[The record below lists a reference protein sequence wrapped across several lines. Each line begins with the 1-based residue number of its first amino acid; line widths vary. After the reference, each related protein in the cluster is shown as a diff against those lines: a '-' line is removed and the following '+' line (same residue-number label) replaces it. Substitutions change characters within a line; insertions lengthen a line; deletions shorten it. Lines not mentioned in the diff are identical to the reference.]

1 MKQFDSIRVEKPTRN
16 KFDLTH
22 KRKFSLN
29 MGELIPI
36 MVQEIVPGDKFRVK
50 SEVMLRFAPL
60 LAPVMHEIDVTTHY
74 FFVPNRIV
82 FAEWEDF
89 ITGGASGTAAPV
101 APYMTIAT
109 ADVAAGRYLNSSL
122 ADYMGLPSIATTTTV
137 TNSLNY
143 NALPF
148 RAYQQIY
155 DDYYRDQNV
164 ESALSVSTAS
174 GQITGAELAKLHTKR
189 KRAWEKDYFTSALP
203 FAQRGNPVT
212 LPITGT
218 GAVTYSPRSTA
229 VYEAGGNP
237 PVNTLIGTGPTL
249 VSGDMFVGKTA
260 ATTGGAY
267 GRIENIQSVSFSSS
281 NITVNDLR
289 KSFAIQSWLEKNA
302 LAGGRYNEQ
311 LLVHFNVR
319 SSDARLQRPEY
330 LGGGKS
336 PAVISEVL
344 STYQDPADAGNP
356 QGNMAGHAISVGRT
370 NGFQRTFEEHGFVI
384 GIMSVLP
391 QTAYQ
396 QGVPSMFRRLDKLQ
410 YLFPEFAQMGEQPIP
425 LSELF
430 YRADAVTTE
439 KDETF
444 GYQSRYADYKYIPST
459 VHGEMRGTL
468 NYWHMGRIFSSKP
481 VLNTSFIQSDPTLR
495 IFAVDDPAQEHLYC
509 QVLNRVDAIRP
520 LPYFG
525 TPKLVG

>member
-1 MKQFDSIRVEKPTRN
+1 MKQFDSIKVDKPNRN

-29 MGELIPI
+29 MGQLIPI
-36 MVQEIVPGDKFRVK
+36 LVQEIVPGDKFRVK
-50 SEVMLRFAPL
+50 SEIMMRFAPM
-60 LAPVMHEIDVTTHY
+60 LAPIMHEVDITTHY

-82 FAEWEDF
+82 YSQWEDF
-89 ITGGASGTAAPV
+89 ITGGQFGTATPV

-109 ADVAAGRYLNSSL
+109 ADVAAGRYKNSSL

-137 TNSLNY
+137 TNTLNY

-164 ESALSVSTAS
+164 EGPLDISTAS
-174 GQITGAELAKLHTKR
+174 GQITGAELAKLHTMR
-189 KRAWEKDYFTSALP
+189 TRAWEKDYFTSALP
-203 FAQRGNPVT
+203 FAQRGSPVNI
-212 LPITGT
+212 PVSGT
-218 GAVTYSPRSTA
+218 GSVTYMQTSLVKTDSDTNA
-229 VYEAGGNP
+229 AI
-237 PVNTLIGTGPTL
+237 NTLIGVKAAVAGEMQVNKTSATVGGP
-249 VSGDMFVGKTA
+249 G
-260 ATTGGAY
+260 
-267 GRIENIQSVSFSSS
+267 GRIENIASVGF
-281 NITVNDLR
+281 NAVNFTVNDLR
-289 KSFAIQSWLEKNA
+289 KSFALQTWLEKNA
-302 LAGGRYNEQ
+302 LAGGRYTEQ

-330 LGGGKS
+330 LGGGKA

-344 STYQDPADAGNP
+344 STYQDPADAGSP

-391 QTAYQ
+391 HTAYQ
-396 QGVPSMFRRLDKLQ
+396 QGVPPMFRRLDKLQ
-410 YLFPEFAQMGEQPIP
+410 YLFPEFAQMGEQAIP

-439 KDETF
+439 KDEVF
-444 GYQSRYADYKYIPST
+444 GYQSRYADYKYTPST
-459 VHGEMRGTL
+459 VHGEMRGSL
-468 NYWHMGRIFSSKP
+468 NYWHMGRIFSTKP
-481 VLNTSFIQSDPTLR
+481 VLNTSFIQADPTLR

-509 QVLNRVDAIRP
+509 QVLNRIDAIRP

-525 TPKLVG
+525 VPKLVG

>member
-1 MKQFDSIRVEKPTRN
+1 MKQFDSIQVNKPTKN
-16 KFDLTH
+16 KFDLSH

-50 SEVMLRFAPL
+50 SEVMIRFAPL
-60 LAPVMHEIDVTTHY
+60 LAPVMHEVDVTCHY
-74 FFVPNRIV
+74 FFVPNRLTH
-82 FAEWEDF
+82 AEWEDF
-89 ITGGASGTAAPV
+89 ITGGRLGTTAPV
-101 APYMTIAT
+101 APYATINT
-109 ADVAAGRYLNSSL
+109 AGAAANLYGNGTL
-122 ADYMGLPSIATTTTV
+122 ADYMGLPGISTAATV
-137 TNSLNY
+137 TNNLNY
-143 NALPF
+143 SVLAF

-164 ESALSVSTAS
+164 EAALDISTAS
-174 GQITGAELAKLHTKR
+174 GNVTGAELTKLHTMR
-189 KRAWEKDYFTSALP
+189 TRAWEKDYFTSALP
-203 FAQRGNPVT
+203 FAQRGNPVS

-218 GAVTYSPRSTA
+218 GAVTYKAISQVYDLSGVPAAVSTYQGIGPS
-229 VYEAGGNP
+229 VAGNFT
-237 PVNTLIGTGPTL
+237 VNKTTLTNGS
-249 VSGDMFVGKTA
+249 SGRV
-260 ATTGGAY
+260 
-267 GRIENIQSVSFSSS
+267 ENIDTVSFNSS

-289 KSFAIQSWLEKNA
+289 KSFALQSWLEKNA
-302 LAGGRYNEQ
+302 LAGGRYTEQ

-336 PAVISEVL
+336 PVVISEVL

-384 GIMSVLP
+384 GIMSVIP

-396 QGVPSMFRRLDKLQ
+396 QGVPAMFRRLDKLQ
-410 YLFPEFAQMGEQPIP
+410 YLFPDFAQMGEQPIP
-425 LSELF
+425 LSELW
-430 YRADAVTTE
+430 YDPTAVTTQ

-444 GYQSRYADYKYIPST
+444 GYQSRYADYKFIPST
-459 VHGEMRGTL
+459 VHGEMRTSL
-468 NYWHMGRIFSSKP
+468 NYWHMGRIFASKP

-495 IFAVDDPAQEHLYC
+495 IFAVDDPNVEHLYC
-509 QVLNRVDAIRP
+509 QVTNRVDAIRP
-520 LPYFG
+520 LPYYG

>member
-1 MKQFDSIRVEKPTRN
+1 MKQFDSIQVNKPTRN

-22 KRKFSLN
+22 KRKMSIR
-29 MGELIPI
+29 MGNLIPI
-36 MVQEIVPGDKFRVK
+36 LVQEIVPGDKFRVK
-50 SEVMLRFAPL
+50 SEIMLRFAPL
-60 LAPVMHEIDVTTHY
+60 LAPVMHEVDVTTHY
-74 FFVPNRIV
+74 FFVPNRLT

-89 ITGGASGTAAPV
+89 ITGGRLGTTAPV
-101 APYMTIAT
+101 APFATIDTAGVAT
-109 ADVAAGRYLNSSL
+109 ARYSNGTLS
-122 ADYMGLPSIATTTTV
+122 DYMGLPGISSATAV
-137 TNSLNY
+137 TNNLNY
-143 NALPF
+143 SVLPF

-164 ESALSVSTAS
+164 ESALDVSTAS
-174 GQITGAELAKLHTKR
+174 GNVSGAELTKLHTLR
-189 KRAWEKDYFTSALP
+189 QRAWEKDYFTSALP

-212 LPITGT
+212 IPITGT
-218 GAVTYSPRSTA
+218 GAVTYLNTSK
-229 VYEAGGNP
+229 VYTDSDTLAATS
-237 PVNTLIGTGPTL
+237 TLIGTKTT
-249 VSGDMFVGKTA
+249 VAGDMSVNKTVN
-260 ATTGGAY
+260 TTAGPG
-267 GRIENIQSVSFSSS
+267 GRIENIAGVSFNSS

-289 KSFAIQSWLEKNA
+289 KSFALQTWLEKNA
-302 LAGGRYNEQ
+302 LAGGRYTEQ

-336 PAVISEVL
+336 PVVISEVL

-396 QGVPSMFRRLDKLQ
+396 QGVPPMFRRLDKLQ
-410 YLFPEFAQMGEQPIP
+410 YLFPDFAHMGEQPIP
-425 LSELF
+425 LSEL
-430 YRADAVTTE
+430 YYNPASVTTE

-444 GYQSRYADYKYIPST
+444 GYQSRYADYKFTPST
-459 VHGEMRGTL
+459 VHGEFRSSL
-468 NYWHMGRIFSSKP
+468 NYWHMGRIFTGKP
-481 VLNTSFIQSDPTLR
+481 VLNSSFIQSDPTKR
-495 IFAVDDPAQEHLYC
+495 IFAVDDPNVESLYC
-509 QVLNRVDAIRP
+509 QILNRVDAIRP

-525 TPKLVG
+525 TPRLVG

>member
-1 MKQFDSIRVEKPTRN
+1 MKQFDSIQVLKPSRN

-22 KRKFSLN
+22 KRKMSLN

-36 MVQEIVPGDKFRVK
+36 LVQEIVPGDKFRVK

-74 FFVPNRIV
+74 FFVPNRLV

-89 ITGGASGTAAPV
+89 ITGGRLGTTTPV
-101 APYMTIAT
+101 APFMTVAT
-109 ADVAAGRYLNSSL
+109 ADVTANRYANSSL
-122 ADYMGLPSIATTTTV
+122 ADYLGMPTIPNPTTV
-137 TNSLNY
+137 VNTLNY
-143 NALPF
+143 SAIPF

-155 DDYYRDQNV
+155 NDYYRDQNV
-164 ESALSVSTAS
+164 EADLDVSTAS
-174 GQITGAELAKLHTKR
+174 GQVTGAELAKLHTKR

-203 FAQRGNPVT
+203 FAQRGNPVSI
-212 LPITGT
+212 PITGT
-218 GAVTYSPRSTA
+218 GSVTYMGQSRVLDQAGAPAAVSTYVGTSPA
-229 VYEAGGNP
+229 VA
-237 PVNTLIGTGPTL
+237 
-249 VSGDMFVGKTA
+249 GDMVVGKT
-260 ATTGGAY
+260 TLTNGTS
-267 GRIENIQSVSFSSS
+267 GRIENIASVSFSSS
-281 NITVNDLR
+281 NFTVNELR
-289 KSFAIQSWLEKNA
+289 RSVALQSWLEKNA
-302 LAGGRYNEQ
+302 LAGGRYTEQ

-396 QGVPSMFRRLDKLQ
+396 QGVPSFFRRLDRFQ
-410 YLFPEFAQMGEQPIP
+410 YLFPEFANIGEQAIP
-425 LSELF
+425 LSEL
-430 YRADAVTTE
+430 YYNAASPTTE

-444 GYQSRYADYKYIPST
+444 GYQSRFADYKYTPST
-459 VHGEMRGTL
+459 VHGEMRSTL
-468 NYWHMGRIFSSKP
+468 DYWHMGRKFSSKP
-481 VLNTSFIQSDPTLR
+481 VLNSSFIQSDPTLR

-509 QVLNRVDAIRP
+509 QILNRVDAIRP

-525 TPKLVG
+525 TPQLVG